1 MRRALTRSDD
11 SRRRPL
17 PSDRF
22 DKLVKKSMVFK
33 SEIKG
38 ALVLMEK
45 QSIDGLKS
53 LYESTAAA
61 ESYFHEFLVLS
72 LAAALHDQAKSAGD
86 DPAAGDPARAA
97 ADSAIGK
104 FKASSRPFTSKDWIL
119 QLDNLLGWL
128 TRGFGWFAA
137 AVQVATPPFDWAA
150 IQPHVDELL
159 RRCEWCPYV

>member
-1 MRRALTRSDD
+1 MRRALARSDD

-53 LYESTAAA
+53 LYESRD
-61 ESYFHEFLVLS
+61 L
-72 LAAALHDQAKSAGD
+72 QIG
-86 DPAAGDPARAA
+86 AR
-97 ADSAIGK
+97 GG
-104 FKASSRPFTSKDWIL
+104 ASGTPCTSHW
-119 QLDNLLGWL
+119 W
-128 TRGFGWFAA
+128 
-137 AVQVATPPFDWAA
+137 
-150 IQPHVDELL
+150 
-159 RRCEWCPYV
+159 